1 MISSYCFCCL
11 TNSVKLNDIQLA
23 IIKNDSKTGKMYIWE
38 AKTRQWWRFLFEND
52 KEWIDQ
58 NIRFIQSSDQL
69 IVLSQEYHLLHN
81 YPKSMNLEK
90 LMML

>member
-1 MISSYCFCCL
+1 
-11 TNSVKLNDIQLA
+11 
-23 IIKNDSKTGKMYIWE
+23 MYIWE